1 MASTRKYMSGY
12 SGSSTTY
19 AAPDASI
26 FSTSSMMQAIDSV
39 ARTYSRGG
47 STRSA
52 VMSPRNSSVSRSPSS
67 RQSMPSRSARSKS
80 GSSISVTF
88 CT

>member
-1 MASTRKYMSGY
+1 M
-12 SGSSTTY
+12 
-19 AAPDASI
+19 
-26 FSTSSMMQAIDSV
+26 